1 MIVYPAER
9 LYEEMAY
16 LAYHLHWP
24 YSEILAMNHLDRQR
38 WVGEVAAINS
48 RLNGPAEPAA

>member
-1 MIVYPAER
+1 MIVYPLER

-24 YSEILAMNHLDRQR
+24 YSEILKMDHADRQR
-38 WVGEVAAINS
+38 WLGEVGHINS
-48 RLNGPAEPAA
+48 RLNSLAEVKV